1 MAAEGGTASEIGKIL
16 SISTRTAE
24 LHRGRM
30 LDKLGLRNR
39 TDLVR
44 YAVRRGILVVDS

>member
-1 MAAEGGTASEIGKIL
+1 MAAEGKTASEIGKIL
-16 SISTRTAE
+16 SINAHTAE
-24 LHRGRM
+24 LHRGSM
-30 LDKLGLRNR
+30 LDKLGLRHR